1 MNFGEN
7 NDLYEFIKS
16 RLMFLG
22 INSDDGHAEDHIY
35 RVFKNAM
42 YIQQFEGGN
51 KDVLAVSSILHDLHR
66 WVRNKANE
74 FISPKESVSYV
85 KKIISPLK
93 LGFQEEFLIC
103 EAVENHEYRVYESI
117 KNEFSI
123 ETRILQDADNLD
135 AIGSIGIIRT
145 FKYGFVHGV
154 PDYISNIPLTQNAIY
169 YDNID
174 PSTIHHIY
182 NKLMRIDK
190 NLNTITAKKLSIDRM
205 KIVSLF
211 FDEFIREWNFYEE

>member
-1 MNFGEN
+1 MNFGEY

-74 FISPKESVSYV
+74 FISPKPV
-85 KKIISPLK
+85 KKELK
-93 LGFQEEFLIC
+93 KKQEQ
-103 EAVENHEYRVYESI
+103 V
-117 KNEFSI
+117 
-123 ETRILQDADNLD
+123 
-135 AIGSIGIIRT
+135 
-145 FKYGFVHGV
+145 
-154 PDYISNIPLTQNAIY
+154 
-169 YDNID
+169 
-174 PSTIHHIY
+174 
-182 NKLMRIDK
+182 NK
-190 NLNTITAKKLSIDRM
+190 
-205 KIVSLF
+205 
-211 FDEFIREWNFYEE
+211 